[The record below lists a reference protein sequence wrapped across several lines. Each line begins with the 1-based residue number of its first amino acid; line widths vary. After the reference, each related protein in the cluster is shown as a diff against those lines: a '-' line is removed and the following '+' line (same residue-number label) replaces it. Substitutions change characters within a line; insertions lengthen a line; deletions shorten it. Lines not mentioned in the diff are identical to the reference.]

1 MGRHSNCVNQKLRK
15 GLWSPEEDEKLFNY
29 ITRFGVGCWS
39 SVPKLAGL
47 QRCGKSCRLRWIN
60 YLRPD
65 LKRGMFSQQEEDIIL
80 GLHQLLGNRWA
91 QIAAQLPGRTDNEI
105 KNFWNSYLK
114 KKLIKQGID
123 PNTHKP
129 LTEVQEKSCTDK
141 ETNNGVPIATLSN
154 SGETGEQ
161 QFQVSLTNYSEV
173 STEQQQLYDPSFLLE
188 FQSDIGLIGYNNLNP
203 VPQFHQNL
211 RLPYDQNQYP
221 NFGFTSMPNLTSLDP
236 QNITESDF
244 SSTSRMSS
252 TSFIECS
259 SNNSSISQPGFQLS
273 STFESLLQLD
283 GIKSEEMKQSTWQ
296 EEQFY
301 SHASNDSSS
310 YPFESLSG
318 NLAGVFHQI

>member
-1 MGRHSNCVNQKLRK
+1 MV
-15 GLWSPEEDEKLFNY
+15 EKLKWVF
-29 ITRFGVGCWS
+29 IF
-39 SVPKLAGL
+39 LAF
-47 QRCGKSCRLRWIN
+47 RNEI
-60 YLRPD
+60 Y
-65 LKRGMFSQQEEDIIL
+65 F
-80 GLHQLLGNRWA
+80 RWA

-123 PNTHKP
+123 PNTHQP
-129 LTEVQEKSCTDK
+129 LTEVRAINGKSCTDK

-154 SGETGEQ
+154 SAETEEQ
-161 QFQVSLTNYSEV
+161 QFQVSLTNYSDV
-173 STEQQQLYDPSFLLE
+173 STEQQQLYDPLFLLE
-188 FQSDIGLIGYNNLNP
+188 FQSEVGLIGYDNPNL

-211 RLPYDQNQYP
+211 RLPYGQNQFESNP

-252 TSFIECS
+252 TSFIESS

-296 EEQFY
+296 EQQFY
-301 SHASNDSSS
+301 SHTSNDSSS

-318 NLAGVFHQI
+318 DLAGVFHQI